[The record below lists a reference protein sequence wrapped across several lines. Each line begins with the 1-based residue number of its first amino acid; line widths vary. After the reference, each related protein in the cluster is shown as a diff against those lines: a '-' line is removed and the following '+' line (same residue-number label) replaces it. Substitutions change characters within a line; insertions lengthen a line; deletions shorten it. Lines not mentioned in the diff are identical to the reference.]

1 MHEKRVKR
9 LPVIDPVTGR
19 IAGTLHQRDVLRV
32 FTRPEHEPA
41 ADVDAALTGS
51 DGVGVR
57 IDRGVVTLTGEVA
70 TRSWVIAL
78 TEAVRAVEG
87 VIDVVC
93 EAAVRSG
100 RSPHRTARGAG

>member
-1 MHEKRVKR
+1 
-9 LPVIDPVTGR
+9 
-19 IAGTLHQRDVLRV
+19 
-32 FTRPEHEPA
+32 

-70 TRSWVIAL
+70 TRSRAIAL

-93 EAAVRSG
+93 EL
-100 RSPHRTARGAG
+100 TARKDDLIVVPPLM